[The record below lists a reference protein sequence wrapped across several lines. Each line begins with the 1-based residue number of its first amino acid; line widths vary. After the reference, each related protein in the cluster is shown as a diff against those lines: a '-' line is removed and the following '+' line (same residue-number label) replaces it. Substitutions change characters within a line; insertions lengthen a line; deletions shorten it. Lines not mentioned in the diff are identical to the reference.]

1 MGGGSHGHP
10 FSGPA
15 WEGSPSPFLTVFAVA
30 RDGDGARR
38 ECSARMSPRLPS
50 RDQPT
55 SPLRPSCHALPSSF
69 DRELTDFS
77 NQTGRRERWWR
88 VVECGDGAAT
98 ERPPPLLILCAIVA
112 CRVGGR
118 CAAARGAEHPGD
130 RRDEGQGVDIDRV
143 GFSRATFG
151 GVCPHQTTTEHPPHP
166 PKP

>member
-1 MGGGSHGHP
+1 MGSGSHGHP

-30 RDGDGARR
+30 RDGDGARC

-69 DRELTDFS
+69 DRELADFS

-88 VVECGDGAAT
+88 VVASGGAL
-98 ERPPPLLILCAIVA
+98 RLSPRHSSLLPCAIVA
-112 CRVGGR
+112 CRVGGC
-118 CAAARGAEHPGD
+118 CAAARGAEHPSD
-130 RRDEGQGVDIDRV
+130 RRDEGQAVRDGA
-143 GFSRATFG
+143 SHSPFG
-151 GVCPHQTTTEHPPHP
+151 
-166 PKP
+166 